1 VVAACFS
8 FKSTILSTFQLAF
21 CRGWHSGSGFVWV
34 LQIEKIVLFMIEK
47 QGLLAGR
54 LQKLRERRHIIQD
67 GESYTDNDTEQ
78 AVSEP
83 PEEFDTVQRL
93 MSEYRYTYQAWNER

>member
-1 VVAACFS
+1 M
-8 FKSTILSTFQLAF
+8 
-21 CRGWHSGSGFVWV
+21 
-34 LQIEKIVLFMIEK
+34 QIEKIVLFMIEK

-54 LQKLRERRHIIQD
+54 LQKLRERRHNIQD
-67 GESYTDNDTEQ
+67 GGSYTDNDTEL

-93 MSEYRYTYQAWNER
+93 MSDYRYTYQAWNER

>member
-1 VVAACFS
+1 LL
-8 FKSTILSTFQLAF
+8 ILQKAQSFQLF
-21 CRGWHSGSGFVWV
+21 NWHSAEGGNSGSGFVWV

-54 LQKLRERRHIIQD
+54 LQKLRERRHIIQE
-67 GESYTDNDTEQ
+67 GGSYTDNDAEL

-83 PEEFDTVQRL
+83 PDEFDTVARL
-93 MSEYRYTYQAWNER
+93 MSEYRYTYQAWYER